1 MKKVR
6 DRAAKTDPDQS
17 WVPGQKGQGGEGFSD
32 GYGGSAG
39 DGTGASG
46 PDSSKRSNPKGDA
59 PVADK
64 RSKNASPALPSRTRS
79 RGCCAEGR
87 PNRRAE
93 SDTAFGHRK
102 T

>member
-1 MKKVR
+1 MKKER
-6 DRAAKTDPDQS
+6 GRAAKTGVDPQDKS

-64 RSKNASPALPSRTRS
+64 RSKNASPALPSR
-79 RGCCAEGR
+79 
-87 PNRRAE
+87 
-93 SDTAFGHRK
+93 DTIARVLR
-102 T
+102 